1 MASSREQLI
10 QTLNKLSREGKLK
23 DYEFIGDILLKYRG
37 RTADLELPDCFSE
50 IAEGAF
56 EGNRF
61 LRRVTIPD
69 SYITIGAKAFFGCK
83 SLKTV
88 EFGERVYRID
98 NSAFSNCGIWHLVI
112 NKGITSVGNLSFSE
126 NEQLRI
132 IEIESNNVWF
142 EKDTF
147 RGRRGVEYI
156 SMPKDLM
163 VGNIGLD
170 LDSIDIEYT

>member
-1 MASSREQLI
+1 MASSREE
-10 QTLNKLSREGKLK
+10 LNLNFKKLQREGKLK
-23 DYEFIGDILLKYRG
+23 NYQFTGDTLLKYTG
-37 RTADLELPDCFSE
+37 RTADLVLPNCFSE

-132 IEIESNNVWF
+132 IEIESNHVWF

-147 RGRRGVEYI
+147 RGCRGVEYI

-170 LDSIDIEYT
+170 LDAIEIVHK

>member
-10 QTLNKLSREGKLK
+10 QTLNKLNREGKLK
-23 DYEFIGDILLKYRG
+23 DYQFTGDTLLKYTG
-37 RTADLELPDCFSE
+37 RTADLVLPNCFSE

-98 NSAFSNCGIWHLVI
+98 NSAFSNCGIWRLVI
-112 NKGITSVGNLSFSE
+112 TTGITSVGNLSFSE

-132 IEIESNNVWF
+132 IEIESNHVWF

-147 RGRRGVEYI
+147 RGCRGVEYI

-170 LDSIDIEYT
+170 LDAIEVEHK

>member
-1 MASSREQLI
+1 MASSREQLM

-112 NKGITSVGNLSFSE
+112 NKGITSIGNLSFSE

-142 EKDTF
+142 ERDTF
-147 RGRRGVEYI
+147 RGCKGVEYI

-163 VGNIGLD
+163 VGNIGLE